1 MNKKTKKQKTKTN
14 QKTITIKLTTN
25 KINNTKQTIL
35 NVL

>member
-14 QKTITIKLTTN
+14 QKTITIKLTTK